1 MPARLTDQALV
12 AVSLAR
18 AAALALDRHATVADL
33 LAGLAVESEGEA
45 GRRLRNRSS
54 AAAVLAERAVSVPAP
69 PLDAAVRNAV
79 QHSGARAAT
88 TVDLLEAALVVGT
101 DDVADL
107 LAGAGYDRDLD
118 GFLVDDV
125 FGEVD
130 GAGETYGLSPA
141 GATDMDEPAARVV
154 AQVRAIAG
162 GAVALLLA
170 VAAAPDADG
179 AALLPDPE
187 ALALARSELDR
198 RGRGD
203 SPGWEAG
210 LDVVV
215 GAAVRLR
222 DGERTTTGDLVRAC
236 LVVGG
241 DGPKAVVEEADRA

>member
-1 MPARLTDQALV
+1 M
-12 AVSLAR
+12 
-18 AAALALDRHATVADL
+18 
-33 LAGLAVESEGEA
+33 
-45 GRRLRNRSS
+45 
-54 AAAVLAERAVSVPAP
+54 
-69 PLDAAVRNAV
+69 DAAVRNAV

-125 FGEVD
+125 FGELD

-141 GATDMDEPAARVV
+141 GAPDLDEPAARVV

-179 AALLPDPE
+179 AVLLGDRE
-187 ALALARSELDR
+187 ALALARSDLDR
-198 RGRGD
+198 RGLGD
-203 SPGWEAG
+203 QPGWDAG
-210 LDVVV
+210 LDVVIDT
-215 GAAVRLR
+215 AAQLR
-222 DGERTTTGDLVRAC
+222 EGERTTTRDLVRAC
-236 LVVGG
+236 LIAGG

>member
-1 MPARLTDQALV
+1 MQPRLTDQALV

-18 AAALALDRHATVADL
+18 AAALASDRHATVADL
-33 LAGLAVESEGEA
+33 LAALAVESEGEA

-54 AAAVLAERAVSVPAP
+54 AAAALAERAVSVPAP
-69 PLDAAVRNAV
+69 PMDAAVRNAV

-125 FGEVD
+125 FGELD

-141 GATDMDEPAARVV
+141 GAPDLDEPAARVV

-179 AALLPDPE
+179 AVLLGDRE
-187 ALALARSELDR
+187 ALALARSNLDR
-198 RGRGD
+198 RGLGD
-203 SPGWEAG
+203 QPGWDAG
-210 LDVVV
+210 LDVVIDT
-215 GAAVRLR
+215 AAQLR
-222 DGERTTTGDLVRAC
+222 EGERTTTRDLVRAC
-236 LVVGG
+236 LIAGG

>member
-1 MPARLTDQALV
+1 MQPRLTDQALV

-18 AAALALDRHATVADL
+18 AAALASDRHATVADL
-33 LAGLAVESEGEA
+33 LAALAVESEGQA

-54 AAAVLAERAVSVPAP
+54 AAAALAERAVSVPAP
-69 PLDAAVRNAV
+69 PMDAAVRNAV

-118 GFLVDDV
+118 GFLVDDL
-125 FGEVD
+125 FGELD

-141 GATDMDEPAARVV
+141 GAPDLDEPAARVV

-179 AALLPDPE
+179 AALLSDRE
-187 ALALARSELDR
+187 ALALARSDLER
-198 RGRGD
+198 RGLGD
-203 SPGWEAG
+203 QPGWDAG
-210 LDVVV
+210 LDVVIDT
-215 GAAVRLR
+215 AAQLR
-222 DGERTTTGDLVRAC
+222 EGERTTTRDLVRAC
-236 LVVGG
+236 LIAGG

>member
-1 MPARLTDQALV
+1 MQPRLTDQALV

-18 AAALALDRHATVADL
+18 AAALASERHATVADL
-33 LAGLAVESEGEA
+33 LAALAVESEGEA

-54 AAAVLAERAVSVPAP
+54 AAAALTERAVSVPAP
-69 PLDAAVRNAV
+69 LLDTAVRTAV
-79 QHSGARAAT
+79 AHSAGRAAT
-88 TVDLLEAALVVGT
+88 TVDLLEAALVVGS

-125 FGEVD
+125 FGEPP
-130 GAGETYGLSPA
+130 GMGETYGLSPA
-141 GATDMDEPAARVV
+141 GVPDLSEPAARVV

-179 AALLPDPE
+179 AALLPEPE
-187 ALALARSELDR
+187 ALALARSDLER

-203 SPGWEAG
+203 QPGWDAG

-215 GAAVRLR
+215 DAAAQLR
-222 DGERTTTGDLVRAC
+222 EGDQTTTRDLVRAC
-236 LVVGG
+236 LVAGG
-241 DGPKAVVEEADRA
+241 EGPKAVVEETDHT